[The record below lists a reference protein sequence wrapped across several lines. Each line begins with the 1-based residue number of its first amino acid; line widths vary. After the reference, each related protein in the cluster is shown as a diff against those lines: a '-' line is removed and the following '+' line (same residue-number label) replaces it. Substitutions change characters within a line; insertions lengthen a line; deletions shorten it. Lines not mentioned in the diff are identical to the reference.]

1 MTNIAWHFV
10 HRTKT
15 RLHEENERFN
25 FCHSWDYVKRT
36 GDSMSVIDRRGTT
49 KPGPRNR
56 DLVSR
61 RMFFG
66 LVATRVLVALSAEEQ
81 RLELNQFRSRVLK
94 IKFTGNVIGA
104 PTIHPQ

>member
-1 MTNIAWHFV
+1 MANIAWQFV

-36 GDSMSVIDRRGTT
+36 GDLISVIDHRGTT
-49 KPGPRNR
+49 KPGPRNW

-61 RMFFG
+61 RMFFD

-81 RLELNQFRSRVLK
+81 RLELNQFRCRVFK
-94 IKFTGNVIGA
+94 IKFTGDVIGA
-104 PTIHPQ
+104 PAIDPQ